1 MEKKEWF
8 VDWFDSKYYH
18 LLYKNRNMQEAEQF
32 VDKLVAHLNFKKNT
46 QALDL
51 GCGKGRHA
59 IQLKKHYD
67 SVTGI
72 DLSIESINQ
81 AAKNKIKGLTFS
93 QQDMR
98 DFKLESNV
106 DIIFNLFTSFGYFN
120 AKDDNL
126 KVLNNCYNQLNKS
139 GHLIIDFFNADK
151 VRLSLIKQENKI
163 INGINFKIERTIRN
177 NKVIKTI
184 SFKDSNKLF
193 FFEEKVQ
200 LLTLDDF
207 QNLLAKANFK
217 LTKYFGNYNLAP
229 FETNSS
235 DRLILFAQKK

>member
-1 MEKKEWF
+1 M
-8 VDWFDSKYYH
+8 V
-18 LLYKNRNMQEAEQF
+18 
-32 VDKLVAHLNFKKNT
+32 
-46 QALDL
+46 
-51 GCGKGRHA
+51 
-59 IQLKKHYD
+59 
-67 SVTGI
+67 
-72 DLSIESINQ
+72 
-81 AAKNKIKGLTFS
+81 
-93 QQDMR
+93 
-98 DFKLESNV
+98 
-106 DIIFNLFTSFGYFN
+106 N

-126 KVLNNCYNQLNKS
+126 KVLNNCYNQLNKN

-163 INGINFKIERTIRN
+163 INGINFKIERTIQD

-207 QNLLAKANFK
+207 KNLLAKANFK

>member
-81 AAKNKIKGLTFS
+81 AAKNKIKGLRFS

-120 AKDDNL
+120 AMDDNL

-139 GHLIIDFFNADK
+139 GHLIIDFFNANK

-163 INGINFKIERTIRN
+163 INGINFKIERTIRD